1 MDSFDPRALLS
12 ALSAT
17 AERPTPVHVRR
28 LPARQPRNSS
38 MPPWADPRLVQA
50 LGEHG
55 VTSLW
60 QHQREAAD
68 LLHDGTHCVLAT
80 GTASGKSVAFWLPA
94 LDAILRAGLRE
105 STVLYLAPTKALAAD
120 QLAHLE
126 QLALP
131 GVRAAVYDGDT
142 PAEERAWTRRH
153 ANVVLTNPDMLH
165 HAILPGH
172 AHWSRFM
179 RGLGHVVIDECHT
192 YRGVFG
198 SHVAAVLRRLRRVAT
213 HHRARPVVAFASA
226 TVAQPGAHATRLL
239 GEAVQVV
246 DDDAS
251 PRPAMTVALLDGTPT
266 DPCEKRRSTLT
277 HCGELL
283 ADLVAADVQTTV
295 FARSRLG
302 VEVVAEVAR
311 ESLSK
316 HGPEAAQKVA
326 AYRGGYLPEERR
338 ALEEALRTRRLTGL
352 ATTSALELGI
362 DISGLDAVVL
372 AGWPG
377 TVASWW
383 QRAGRAGRDGRDSL
397 LLFVA
402 EQDPLDTFLVH
413 HPEAILDRCVEAPV
427 LDPDNPH
434 VLGPHLA
441 AAAAEIPLTRNDEAV
456 FGPAALP
463 LLDVLTDRGLLRRRP
478 TGWYWT
484 RQERPSAHIS
494 LRGGGALVRIVEE
507 GTGRVLGTVD
517 GPRADSSVHQGAVYV
532 HQGRP
537 HLVTH
542 LDLGEHVAHVVEG
555 DPGWTTSA
563 RSVSA
568 FDPIDEQRHG
578 RHGPVTVS
586 YGKVAVRNQVTS
598 FRRRLPSGE
607 IIGEYPLDLPERIL
621 HTTGVWWT
629 FLPESLAAE
638 GIADNDVPGAL
649 HAAEHAA
656 IGMLPLLASADRW
669 DIGGVS
675 TQCHPLTGLPTILV
689 YDGHPGGAGFA
700 RRGFAEAN
708 AWLDSTARAIEACP
722 CELGCPSCV
731 HSPKCGNGN
740 EPLDKTGAALLLR
753 FVLACAAKNV
763 TQGAA

>member
-1 MDSFDPRALLS
+1 MDSFDPRALLT
-12 ALSAT
+12 ALSCT
-17 AERPTPVHVRR
+17 PGRPTPMHVRR
-28 LPARQPRNSS
+28 LPARQPRFAS
-38 MPPWADPRLVQA
+38 MPAWVDPRLVRA
-50 LGEHG
+50 LNDHG

-60 QHQREAAD
+60 QHQRTAVD
-68 LLHDGTHCVLAT
+68 LLHDGSHCVLAT
-80 GTASGKSVAFWLPA
+80 GTASGKSLAFWMPA
-94 LDAILRAGLRE
+94 LDAVLRAGLRE
-105 STVLYLAPTKALAAD
+105 STVLYVAPTKALAAD

-126 QLALP
+126 ELTLP

-142 PAEERAWTRRH
+142 PTDERAWIRRH

-192 YRGVFG
+192 YCGVFG

-213 HHRARPVVAFASA
+213 HHRARPVMAFASA
-226 TVAQPGAHATRLL
+226 TVAQPGAHASRLL
-239 GEAVQVV
+239 GEAVEVV

-251 PRPAMTVALLDGTPT
+251 PRPSMTVALLDGAPT
-266 DPCEKRRSTLT
+266 DPCEKRRSTLA

-283 ADLVAADVQTTV
+283 ADLVEADVQTAV
-295 FARSRLG
+295 FARSRFG
-302 VEVVAEVAR
+302 VEVVAEAAR
-311 ESLSK
+311 EALA
-316 HGPEAAQKVA
+316 HRGPGDAQKVA

-338 ALEEALRTRRLTGL
+338 ALEEALRSRQLTGL

-362 DISGLDAVVL
+362 DISGLDAIVL

-377 TVASWW
+377 TVASLW

-402 EQDPLDTFLVH
+402 DEDPLDTFLVH
-413 HPEAILDRCVEAPV
+413 HPAAILDRPVEAPV

-441 AAAAEIPLTRNDEAV
+441 AAAAEIPVTRDDEAI
-456 FGPAALP
+456 FGPSTVP
-463 LLDVLTDRGLLRRRP
+463 LLEVLTERGLLRRRP

-484 RQERPSAHIS
+484 REERPSAHIS

-507 GTGRVLGTVD
+507 GTGRILGTVD
-517 GPRADSSVHQGAVYV
+517 GARADASVHDGAVYV

-537 HLVTH
+537 HVVRH
-542 LDLGEHVAHVVEG
+542 LDLDDHVAHVVAG
-555 DPGWTTSA
+555 DPGWTTQA
-563 RSVSA
+563 RSTSA
-568 FDPIDEQRHG
+568 FDPVEEQQHL

-586 YGKVAVRNQVTS
+586 YGTVAVRNQVTS
-598 FRRRLPSGE
+598 FRRRLPTGE
-607 IIGEYPLDLPERIL
+607 IIGEYPLDLPERVL
-621 HTTGVWWT
+621 TTTGIWWT
-629 FLPESLAAE
+629 ILPEALGAI
-638 GIADNDVPGAL
+638 GIAEEDVPGAL

-675 TQCHPLTGLPTILV
+675 TQCHPQTGLPTILI

-700 RRGFAEAN
+700 RRGFDEASE
-708 AWLDSTARAIEACP
+708 WLGSTRSAIEACP
-722 CELGCPSCV
+722 CESGCPSCV

-740 EPLDKTGAALLLR
+740 EPLDKAGAALLLEL
-753 FVLACAAKNV
+753 VLASAAADF
-763 TQGAA
+763 TRGAA